1 LLYCLQKE
9 KRKGDKKMFIA
20 ILKIIAIIAVARFVG
35 DVIEIVI
42 KNLFLEIES
51 RRYDNNPQRKQK
63 IAEMRKRIE
72 ENSKGA

>member
-1 LLYCLQKE
+1 
-9 KRKGDKKMFIA
+9 MFIA

-35 DVIEIVI
+35 DVIEIVM

-63 IAEMRKRIE
+63 IAEMRKRSE
-72 ENSKGA
+72 ENSKRA

>member
-1 LLYCLQKE
+1 
-9 KRKGDKKMFIA
+9 MFIA

-35 DVIEIVI
+35 AVIEIVM

-72 ENSKGA
+72 ENSKRP

>member
-1 LLYCLQKE
+1 
-9 KRKGDKKMFIA
+9 MFIA

-42 KNLFLEIES
+42 KNLFLKIES

-72 ENSKGA
+72 ENSKRA

>member
-1 LLYCLQKE
+1 
-9 KRKGDKKMFIA
+9 MFIA
-20 ILKIIAIIAVARFVG
+20 ILKIIVIIAVARFVG

-72 ENSKGA
+72 ENSKRA